1 MPIPSRKV
9 LTCAGAVA
17 LALCGNSRPWLSE
30 EAILTKSS
38 RLPKFSVTPQVAVQ
52 SQKLMEI
59 KRTISRIIYRIEPK
73 PEGGF
78 IARCD
83 DPTVP
88 PLEGA
93 SRFELEQ
100 QIKDKITSE
109 VESQV
114 PGLQI
119 SLEKKFISLD
129 NKSDGSSIS
138 QPGAEGGAKQAV
150 EQWLTDKAAALVEKE
165 LPLELVEQLK
175 NQKLSGDIKVKVTK
189 FGGKTNFRREYVISN
204 GNAGQ
209 LLSRF
214 LGGQKN
220 SGALEPTAP
229 VSSSFSNT
237 SLDGNS
243 PISPASGSSFPRF
256 LAAALVL
263 IGIVFFLLYLKK

>member
-1 MPIPSRKV
+1 
-9 LTCAGAVA
+9 
-17 LALCGNSRPWLSE
+17 LSD
-30 EAILTKSS
+30 AFASS
-38 RLPKFSVTPQVAVQ
+38 SYLSSLRACKVAVQ

-59 KRTISRIIYRIEPK
+59 KRTVSRVIYRIEPK

-83 DPTVP
+83 DPNVP
-88 PLEGA
+88 PLEAA

-100 QIKDKITSE
+100 QLREKITSE
-109 VESQV
+109 VESQI
-114 PGLQI
+114 PGLKI
-119 SLEKKFISLD
+119 SLEKKIVSFD
-129 NKSDGSSIS
+129 NNSDGGSIP
-138 QPGAEGGAKQAV
+138 QPGVEGSAKQAV

-165 LPLELVEQLK
+165 LPPELVEQFK
-175 NQKLSGDIKVKVTK
+175 KQSLSGEVKVKVAK

-214 LGGQKN
+214 LGRQKN

-243 PISPASGSSFPRF
+243 SITPGSNSSFPRF
-256 LAAALVL
+256 LVAALVL
-263 IGIVFFLLYLKK
+263 IGMLLFFLYLKK

>member
-1 MPIPSRKV
+1 
-9 LTCAGAVA
+9 
-17 LALCGNSRPWLSE
+17 
-30 EAILTKSS
+30 
-38 RLPKFSVTPQVAVQ
+38 
-52 SQKLMEI
+52 MEI
-59 KRTISRIIYRIEPK
+59 RRTISRIIYRIEPK

-109 VESQV
+109 VESQIL
-114 PGLQI
+114 GLKI
-119 SLEKKFISLD
+119 SLEKNVVSFD
-129 NKSDGSSIS
+129 NKSDGSSIP
-138 QPGAEGGAKQAV
+138 QPGVEGGAKEAV
-150 EQWLTDKAAALVEKE
+150 EQWLTDKAAGLIEKKLPPE
-165 LPLELVEQLK
+165 LLEQLK
-175 NQKLSGDIKVKVTK
+175 HQNSGDIKFKVTK
-189 FGGKTNFRREYVISN
+189 FGGKTNFRREYVISK
-204 GNAGQ
+204 GNAGP

-220 SGALEPTAP
+220 SGALQPTAP

-237 SLDGNS
+237 SVDGNS
-243 PISPASGSSFPRF
+243 PITPASSSAFPRF

-263 IGIVFFLLYLKK
+263 LGTLFFFLYLKK